1 MLSLGIVG
9 NKDQR
14 LTGSLQVMQ
23 VYGKD
28 TQEDF
33 RRLGFVI
40 LRLSEPGTG
49 KSLESKTVLVA
60 SGIGFMSSL

>member
-9 NKDQR
+9 DKDQR
-14 LTGSLQVMQ
+14 LTGSLQVMW